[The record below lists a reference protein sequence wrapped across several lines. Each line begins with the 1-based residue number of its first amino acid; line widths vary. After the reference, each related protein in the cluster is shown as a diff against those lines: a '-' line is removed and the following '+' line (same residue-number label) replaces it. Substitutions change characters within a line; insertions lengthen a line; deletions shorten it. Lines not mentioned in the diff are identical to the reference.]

1 MVLMIEPIDN
11 CLKALKKD
19 RQYDA
24 VIYMSPDGELFNQKA
39 AEALTADPKTADN
52 AKRLFMTDPD
62 KALQM
67 TLKGPAQDQ
76 QAYTEA
82 FNKVFGA

>member
-1 MVLMIEPIDN
+1 
-11 CLKALKKD
+11 
-19 RQYDA
+19 
-24 VIYMSPDGELFNQKA
+24 
-39 AEALTADPKTADN
+39 
-52 AKRLFMTDPD
+52 
-62 KALQM
+62 LQM